1 MLWRQL
7 KRRFPQLSGD
17 EHIFVLGSSSC
28 GVVRLPKL
36 RIISFSDYVDTVFA
50 GSSKDY
56 SVERCGLFAAKYPYH
71 GLELYVL
78 QYGRRLDRLMCFEIH
93 LCIGGLWNS
102 TRP

>member
-1 MLWRQL
+1 MPL
-7 KRRFPQLSGD
+7 
-17 EHIFVLGSSSC
+17 
-28 GVVRLPKL
+28 RLPVL
-36 RIISFSDYVDTVFA
+36 RIRDTVFA

-56 SVERCGLFAAKYPYH
+56 SVDRCGLFAAKYPYH

-93 LCIGGLWNS
+93 LYWGLWNS